1 MRIARSSRSPLVEA
15 PMVSL
20 ADIAFLMIFF
30 FLASSNF
37 MKDPLS
43 IMLPDAEKQA
53 QTSAVTTVV
62 VGVNPQKDLVE
73 VYLDGDRIGSFMKLA
88 DARKKFN
95 GVDPEGQKLADQL
108 EAKLKDVF
116 ARFSEEG
123 REVQFKCDRAMSYGD
138 YSPVLTAIGN
148 AGGAIAIIHE
158 ER

>member
-1 MRIARSSRSPLVEA
+1 MKIARSSKQPLVEA

-43 IMLPDAEKQA
+43 IELPEAEKQA
-53 QTSAVTTVV
+53 QTSASTTVV
-62 VGVNPQKDLVE
+62 VGMGKNNETGQMEPHIF
-73 VYLDGDRIGSFMKLA
+73 LDGDRIQTA
-88 DARKKFN
+88 D
-95 GVDPEGQKLADQL
+95 LL

-116 ARFSEEG
+116 QGFSDEG
-123 REVQFKCDRAMSYGD
+123 REVQFKCDKGMAYKD